1 MKILFD
7 LLPII
12 LFFAAYKLADIY
24 VATGVAIGV
33 AALQAVWMWWRHGR
47 VDTLLLATLG
57 LLVVFGGLTIALRN
71 PIFVMWKP
79 TLVNWLFAAAFLGSQ
94 WIGRRPL
101 TERMMGHAITAPPQ
115 TWRRLNVAWAAFFVF
130 LGLAN
135 LAVVY
140 WASGFYPAQ
149 TALLAASGR
158 ASVDLATCAAQF
170 DGSLLALCNDAHD
183 REGYWVNFKLFGM
196 MGLTIL
202 FVIAQTLYL
211 ARFLR
216 DEEESEET
224 KPQETN

>member
-33 AALQAVWMWWRHGR
+33 AAIQFAWVWWRQRR

-94 WIGRRPL
+94 WIGARPL
-101 TERMMGHAITAPPQ
+101 TERMMGHAISAPGAV
-115 TWRRLNVAWAAFFVF
+115 WRRLNLAWVVFFF
-130 LGLAN
+130 LLGLSN
-135 LAVVY
+135 LLVVY
-140 WASGFYPAQ
+140 WASGFYQAQ

-158 ASVDLATCAAQF
+158 ESVDLATCALQF
-170 DGSLLALCNDAHD
+170 QGDLLTICNDTHE

-202 FVIAQTLYL
+202 FVIAQAFYL
-211 ARFLR
+211 ARYLP
-216 DEEESEET
+216 EEQPPVET
-224 KPQETN
+224 D

>member
-12 LFFAAYKLADIY
+12 LFFAAYKFADIY
-24 VATGVAIGV
+24 VATGVAIAV
-33 AALQAVWMWWRHGR
+33 AGLQFAWVWWRQR
-47 VDTLLLATLG
+47 RIDKLLLATLG
-57 LLVVFGGLTIALRN
+57 LLVVFGGLTIALRD

-94 WIGRRPL
+94 WIGSHPL
-101 TERMMGHAITAPPQ
+101 TERMMGHAITAPAAV
-115 TWRRLNVAWAAFFVF
+115 WRRLNLAWAVFFVG

-140 WASGFYPAQ
+140 WVSGFYQ
-149 TALLAASGR
+149 TQAALLATSGL
-158 ASVDLATCAAQF
+158 ATVDLATCANQF
-170 DGSLLALCNDAHD
+170 QGDLLALCQDAHQ

-202 FVIAQTLYL
+202 FVIGQAFYL
-211 ARFLR
+211 ARYVP
-216 DEEESEET
+216 EEQSPVET
-224 KPQETN
+224 D